1 MARKQ
6 TVRRKPLPQPVT
18 DPVATARAARLRYVN
33 DDEPGIRRRRHGKGW
48 TYLDPEGKVIRD
60 RAVRARIEALA
71 IPPAWTDVWICADDR
86 GHIQATGRDAKGR
99 KQYRYH
105 PRWRAHRDA
114 TKFDR
119 MLEFAHA
126 LPRIRRRVAAD
137 LRRPGL
143 PREKVLAAVVHL
155 LESTLV
161 RVGNE
166 EYVRANGSFG
176 LTTLRD
182 DHVDVTGATVS
193 FEFRGK
199 SGIVHRVRLED
210 PAVARIVRSCR
221 DIPGQVLFQWVDAD
235 GERRRIDSEDVN
247 EYLREA
253 GGGPFTAKDYR
264 TWFATLEA
272 LRCLQTAGTPSARQ
286 AKRRVNEIVARIA
299 HRLGNTPT
307 VCRNCYVHPRVIEA
321 FLDGRLNSLA
331 GLPPRRALHRLLRSP
346 GRRAAVRE
354 RVRAASPVR
363 ALHDARRPAT
373 TRSAVAARPSA

>member
-1 MARKQ
+1 
-6 TVRRKPLPQPVT
+6 VRR
-18 DPVATARAARLRYVN
+18 ARAPAPPGDAARVVRAEGLRYVS
-33 DDEPGIRRRRHGKGW
+33 DSEPGIRRIRRGRGFVYVAPDGRRVSSAHE
-48 TYLDPEGKVIRD
+48 L
-60 RAVRARIEALA
+60 ARIRALA
-71 IPPAWTDVWICADDR
+71 IPPAYRDVWICPIPE
-86 GHIQATGRDAKGR
+86 GHIQATGRDARGR

-143 PREKVLAAVVHL
+143 PREKVLAAVVQL